1 MATSKLY
8 KIVRLL
14 IEAGADVDKAG
25 TDRGS
30 VRTTPWQVATQRG
43 HDEIA
48 LLLRIAMTNK

>member
-30 VRTTPWQVATQRG
+30 VATQRG